1 MRLPPQ
7 AASDKLLR
15 MQLVLISGLS
25 GSGKSIALNV
35 LEDSGYYCVDNLP
48 TPLVAETLALLRSAG
63 ISRVALSID
72 ARSGGTLSALPGQ
85 LDALRAEGTEVRL
98 IFLHA
103 NNETLMRRFAETRRR
118 HPLATGELTLEE
130 ALVRERD
137 LLAGIDE
144 IGHRMDTSELHPNM
158 LRNWIRDLLGTDHRQ
173 LTLLFESFGYK
184 RAIPLD
190 ADLIFDARA
199 LPNPYYDPQLRPL
212 TGRDQRVVHFLE
224 RDGLVV
230 QMLDDIRC
238 FVEKWLPH
246 YAQGSRSSLNVA
258 IGCTGGQHRSVY
270 LVEQLAA
277 HFRKSVPVLVRHRQL
292 G

>member
-1 MRLPPQ
+1 
-7 AASDKLLR
+7 

-48 TPLVAETLALLRSAG
+48 TPLVAETLTLLRSAG
-63 ISRVALSID
+63 ITRVALSID
-72 ARSGGTLSALPGQ
+72 ARSGGSLSSLPGQ
-85 LDALRAEGTEVRL
+85 LDGLRDEGTEVRL

-118 HPLATGELTLEE
+118 HPLATGDLTLEE
-130 ALVRERD
+130 ALARERQMLSD
-137 LLAGIDE
+137 IDE
-144 IGHRMDTSELHPNM
+144 IGHRVDTSELHPNT
-158 LRNWIRDLLGTDHRQ
+158 LRNWIRDLLGTDQ
-173 LTLLFESFGYK
+173 GQITVLFESFGYK
-184 RAIPLD
+184 RSLPLD

-212 TGRDQRVVHFLE
+212 TGKDERVLNFLE
-224 RDGLVV
+224 RDPLVI
-230 QMLDDIRC
+230 QMLDDIRG

-277 HFRKSVPVLVRHRQL
+277 YFRTSVPVLVRHRQL

>member
-1 MRLPPQ
+1 
-7 AASDKLLR
+7 

-48 TPLVAETLALLRSAG
+48 TPLVAETLTLLRSAG
-63 ISRVALSID
+63 INRVALSID
-72 ARSGGTLSALPGQ
+72 ARSGGSLSSLPAQIDG
-85 LDALRAEGTEVRL
+85 LRREGTDVRL

-103 NNETLMRRFAETRRR
+103 NNETLIRRFAETRRR

-130 ALVRERD
+130 ALARERQ
-137 LLAGIDE
+137 LLTDIDE
-144 IGHRMDTSELHPNM
+144 IGHRVDTSELHPNT
-158 LRNWIRDLLGTDHRQ
+158 LRNWIGDLLGTEQRA
-173 LTLLFESFGYK
+173 LTVLFESFGYK
-184 RAIPLD
+184 HAIPLD

-199 LPNPYYDPQLRPL
+199 LPNPYYDPQLRPF
-212 TGRDQRVVHFLE
+212 TGKDPRIVDFLE
-224 RDGLVV
+224 RDPLVV
-230 QMLDDIRC
+230 QMLADIRG